1 MSTPERPFDT
11 LVQLLESGGLKLDI
25 YDMGRRVCPIPHASF
40 LAFERTEVPYPY
52 PLQQQAW
59 FALTLHDPSHPDIDP
74 MIWFIHFPLD
84 EQAKLLQS
92 ARDDFLHRLMDN
104 LTDLKLVREQT
115 PDLDKAL
122 KDNPYLFQPRKER
135 LAVLHARLTCDLGK
149 PPSRYYA
156 HARSYL
162 TGDLSW
168 DQWAFIGYQ
177 GIADV
182 AARLD
187 SDPERQQISAAIEK
201 LPPAPL
207 EALCHCLENRV
218 VSNALAEALLN
229 RLQIELQQP
238 KPDPQVLI
246 STVRGISQST
256 SNNYR
261 NKLINIILSDDI
273 STQTE
278 LLASI
283 AGRAWEAL
291 QDSHL
296 RNLFL
301 ERLARNEAGQEFF
314 NAILSDLLYLPD
326 TRPFL
331 QTSLRETERSE
342 AFNLAIG
349 RFFAHVMAPQPTQ
362 TDPRDH

>member
-11 LVQLLESGGLKLDI
+11 LVQLLESGGLKLAI
-25 YDMGRRVCPIPHASF
+25 YDMGRRICPIPHARF
-40 LAFERTEVPYPY
+40 LSFERTEAPYPY

-59 FALTLHDPSHPDIDP
+59 FALTLHDPAHPDIDP
-74 MIWFIHFPLD
+74 MIWFIRFPLD

-92 ARDDFLHRLMDN
+92 ARDDFLHRLMEN
-104 LTDLKLVREQT
+104 LTDLKLAPKQAH
-115 PDLDKAL
+115 DLDQAL
-122 KDNPYLFQPRKER
+122 QDNPYLFQPRKER
-135 LAVLHARLTCDLGK
+135 LAVLHAQLTWDLGK
-149 PPSRYYA
+149 PPSRYYE
-156 HARSYL
+156 HARAYL
-162 TGDLSW
+162 TGSLSW

-187 SDPERQQISAAIEK
+187 SDPEREQISAAIEN

-207 EALCHCLENRV
+207 EALCHCLENRA
-218 VSNALAEALLN
+218 VSNTIAQALLN
-229 RLQIELQQP
+229 RLQVELQQP
-238 KPDPQVLI
+238 EPDPQVLT
-246 STVRGISQST
+246 STLRGISQSI
-256 SNNYR
+256 SDNYR
-261 NKLINIILSDDI
+261 NELIIIILSSDI
-273 STQTE
+273 SIQTE

-301 ERLARNEAGQEFF
+301 ERLAQNEAGQAFF

-331 QTSLRETERSE
+331 QTSLRQTERSE
-342 AFNLAIG
+342 LFNRAIG
-349 RFFAHVMAPQPTQ
+349 RFFEHVMAPQSTQ
-362 TDPRDH
+362 TDRHD